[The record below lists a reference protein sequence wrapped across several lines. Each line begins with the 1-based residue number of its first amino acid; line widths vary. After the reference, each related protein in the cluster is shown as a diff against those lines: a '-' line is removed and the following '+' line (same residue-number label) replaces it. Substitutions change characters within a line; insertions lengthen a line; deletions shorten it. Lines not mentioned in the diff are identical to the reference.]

1 MPRSEIIHDLRW
13 SAIQMAQIEGRCHR
27 DGRFAQVYWVYADR
41 TIEERIARVV
51 ARRIQAM
58 KEMIGDETE
67 TLREIERLLDAS
79 GEDRDE
85 A

>member
-1 MPRSEIIHDLRW
+1 
-13 SAIQMAQIEGRCHR
+13 
-27 DGRFAQVYWVYADR
+27 
-41 TIEERIARVV
+41 
-51 ARRIQAM
+51 M